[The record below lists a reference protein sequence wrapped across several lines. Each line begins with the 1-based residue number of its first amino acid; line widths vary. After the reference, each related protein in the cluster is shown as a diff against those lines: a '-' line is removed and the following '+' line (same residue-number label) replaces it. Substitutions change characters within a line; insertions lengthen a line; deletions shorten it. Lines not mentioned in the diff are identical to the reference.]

1 MSTAVGPAV
10 DRRLPERVTVIASDE
25 EAITAAREYAERIR
39 PGAIDRDRERRLPH
53 DELRDLAATGL
64 LGVRVPWAFGG
75 AQVANG
81 TVLEITRLLAT
92 ADPAIAQIPQN
103 HYAFV
108 ETVFR
113 FGSDA
118 QQQFFADEFLRG
130 ARLGNAL
137 SERGGKTARDYVTRI
152 RRQADGG
159 YRVDGRKYYCTGAY
173 TAQWIPVF
181 GTADD
186 DEAVIVAFVA
196 HDSPGL
202 TVDLDWTA
210 FGQRGTFSGGAAFD
224 GVEVPAERVILAPFG
239 DGEAAT
245 FAAFAQAIHAA
256 IDVGIARGALDD
268 GVAFLRERA
277 RPWFEAEVERAAD
290 DPALIQRVG
299 ELDVQVRASEAL
311 LDAAGRALDAADAD
325 PDLASITAARL
336 AVAASKAHA
345 GETALRV
352 ATEIFDLAGSSA
364 ADERHGLDRHWRN
377 ARTHTLHD
385 PARSKHA
392 HLGRYLIDRVAP
404 PAGHALV

>member
-1 MSTAVGPAV
+1 MSTAVDPVV
-10 DRRLPERVTVIASDE
+10 DRSLPERVAVIASDA
-25 EAITAAREYAERIR
+25 EAVAAAREYAERIR

-64 LGVRVPWAFGG
+64 LGVRVPRALGG
-75 AQVANG
+75 ARVSSA
-81 TVLEITRLLAT
+81 TVLEISRLLAT

-113 FGSDA
+113 FGTEA
-118 QQQFFADEFLRG
+118 QRSFFAGEFLRG

-137 SERGGKTARDYVTRI
+137 SERGGKTASDYVTRI
-152 RRQADGG
+152 RREPGG

-181 GTADD
+181 GTG
-186 DEAVIVAFVA
+186 DEGTVIAAFVP
-196 HDSPGL
+196 HDAPGV

-210 FGQRGTFSGGAAFD
+210 FGQRTTFSGGATFD
-224 GVEVPAERVILAPFG
+224 GVEVPADRVFLTPSG
-239 DGEAAT
+239 GEVAST

-268 GVAFLRERA
+268 GVRFLRDKA
-277 RPWFEAEVERAAD
+277 RPWRESAVDRAAD
-290 DPALIQRVG
+290 DPALVQLVG
-299 ELDVQVRASEAL
+299 ELDVQVRATEAL
-311 LDAAGRALDAADAD
+311 LDAAGRALDAADAAPSLD
-325 PDLASITAARL
+325 AITAARL

-385 PARSKHA
+385 PARSKQT

-404 PAGHALV
+404 PAGHALI

>member
-1 MSTAVGPAV
+1 MSTAVDPAV
-10 DRRLPERVTVIASDE
+10 DRGLPERVAVIASDA
-25 EAITAAREYAERIR
+25 EAIAAARAYAARIG

-53 DELRDLAATGL
+53 DELRELAATGL

-75 AQVANG
+75 AEVTNA

-113 FGSDA
+113 FGSDE
-118 QQQFFADEFLRG
+118 QQRFFADEFLRG

-137 SERGGKTARDYVTRI
+137 SERGGKTASDYVTRI
-152 RRQADGG
+152 RREPGGG

-181 GTADD
+181 GTGDD
-186 DEAVIVAFVA
+186 DTVIAAFVP
-196 HDSPGL
+196 HDAPGL
-202 TVDLDWTA
+202 SVDQDWTA
-210 FGQRGTFSGGAAFD
+210 FGQRATFSGGATFD
-224 GVEVPAERVILAPFG
+224 GVEVPAERVFLTPSGGGVAS
-239 DGEAAT
+239 T

-256 IDVGIARGALDD
+256 IDVGIARGALAD
-268 GVAFLRERA
+268 GVRFLRDKA
-277 RPWFEAEVERAAD
+277 RPWRESDVDRAAD

-299 ELDVQVRASEAL
+299 ELDVQVRATEAL
-311 LDAAGRALDAADAD
+311 LDAAGRALDAADDDAGD
-325 PDLASITAARL
+325 ASITAARL
-336 AVAASKAHA
+336 AVAAAKAHA

-364 ADERHGLDRHWRN
+364 ADEKHGLDRHWRN

-392 HLGRYLIDRVAP
+392 HLGRFLIDGVAP
-404 PAGHALV
+404 PAGHALI

>member
-1 MSTAVGPAV
+1 MSTAVDHAV
-10 DRRLPERVTVIASDE
+10 DRRLPEQVAVIGSDA
-25 EAITAAREYAERIR
+25 EALATARAYAERIR

-53 DELRDLAATGL
+53 DELRELAASGL
-64 LGVRVPWAFGG
+64 LGVRVPRALGG
-75 AQVANG
+75 AEVSNA
-81 TVLEITRLLAT
+81 TVLEISRLLAT

-118 QQQFFADEFLRG
+118 QQAFFANEFLRG

-137 SERGGKTARDYVTRI
+137 SERGGKTASDYITTI
-152 RRQADGG
+152 RHQPGG
-159 YRVDGRKYYCTGAY
+159 DYRVDGRKYYCTGAF

-181 GTADD
+181 GTG
-186 DEAVIVAFVA
+186 DEDTVIVAFVP
-196 HDSPGL
+196 HDTPGV

-210 FGQRGTFSGGAAFD
+210 FGQRTTFSGGAAFD
-224 GVEVPAERVILAPFG
+224 AVDVPADRVFLTPSG
-239 DGEAAT
+239 GEVAST

-268 GVAFLRERA
+268 GVRFLRETA
-277 RPWFEAEVERAAD
+277 RPWRESAVDRAAD

-311 LDAAGRALDAADAD
+311 LDAAGRALDVADAD
-325 PDLASITAARL
+325 PDPESITAARL
-336 AVAASKAHA
+336 AVAASKTHA

-392 HLGRYLIDRVAP
+392 HLGRYLIDGVAP
-404 PAGHALV
+404 PAGHALI

>member
-1 MSTAVGPAV
+1 MSTAVDPAV
-10 DRRLPERVTVIASDE
+10 DRSLPERVAVIADDA
-25 EAITAAREYAERIR
+25 EALTAARAYAERIR

-75 AQVANG
+75 AQVTNG
-81 TVLEITRLLAT
+81 TVLEVTRLLAT

-118 QQQFFADEFLRG
+118 QQRFFAEQFLGG

-137 SERGGKTARDYVTRI
+137 SERGGRTARDYVTRI

-186 DEAVIVAFVA
+186 DTVIVAFVA

-202 TVDLDWTA
+202 TVDRDWTA

-224 GVEVPAERVILAPFG
+224 AVAVPAERVILTPFG
-239 DGEAAT
+239 DGDAST
-245 FAAFAQAIHAA
+245 FAAFAQAIHVA
-256 IDVGIARGALDD
+256 IDVGLARGALDD
-268 GVAFLRERA
+268 GVRFLRERA
-277 RPWFEAEVERAAD
+277 RPWFEADVDRAAD

-299 ELDVQVRASEAL
+299 ELDVQVRATEAL
-311 LDAAGRALDAADAD
+311 LDAAGRALDAADER
-325 PDLASITAARL
+325 PGLATITAARL
-336 AVAASKAHA
+336 AVAAAKAHA

-392 HLGRYLIDRVAP
+392 HLGRFLIDRVAP
-404 PAGHALV
+404 PAGHALI

>member
-1 MSTAVGPAV
+1 MSAAVDPAA
-10 DRRLPERVTVIASDE
+10 DRRLPEHVAVIGSDA

-75 AQVANG
+75 AQVTNG
-81 TVLEITRLLAT
+81 TVLEVTRLLAT

-113 FGSDA
+113 FGSDT
-118 QQQFFADEFLRG
+118 QQAFFADEFLRG

-137 SERGGKTARDYVTRI
+137 SERGGRTARDYVTRI
-152 RRQADGG
+152 LRQADGG

-181 GTADD
+181 GMGDD
-186 DEAVIVAFVA
+186 DTVIVAFVA

-202 TVDLDWTA
+202 TVDQEWTA

-224 GVEVPAERVILAPFG
+224 GVEVPEERVIAAPFG
-239 DGEAAT
+239 DGEPST

-268 GVAFLRERA
+268 GVRFLREKA
-277 RPWFEAEVERAAD
+277 RPWFEADVERAAD
-290 DPALIQRVG
+290 DPALIQLVG
-299 ELDVQVRASEAL
+299 ELDVQVRATEAL
-311 LDAAGRALDAADAD
+311 LAAAGRALDAADD
-325 PDLASITAARL
+325 TPDRETITAARL
-336 AVAASKAHA
+336 AVAAAKAHA

-352 ATEIFDLAGSSA
+352 ATGIFDLSGSSA

-392 HLGRYLIDRVAP
+392 HLGRFLIDRVAP
-404 PAGHALV
+404 PGGHALI

>member
-1 MSTAVGPAV
+1 MSSAVDPV
-10 DRRLPERVTVIASDE
+10 DRRLPEDVEVLASDA
-25 EAITAAREYAERIR
+25 EAIAAAREYAERIR

-64 LGVRVPWAFGG
+64 LGARVPWAFGG
-75 AQVANG
+75 AQVTNG
-81 TVLEITRLLAT
+81 TVLEVTRLLAT
-92 ADPAIAQIPQN
+92 ADPAVAQIPQN

-118 QQQFFADEFLRG
+118 QQAFFADEFLRG

-137 SERGGKTARDYVTRI
+137 SERGGRTARDYVTRI

-186 DEAVIVAFVA
+186 DTVIVAFVA

-202 TVDLDWTA
+202 TVDREWTA
-210 FGQRGTFSGGAAFD
+210 FGQRGTFSGGAAFEA
-224 GVEVPAERVILAPFG
+224 VAVPAERVILAPFG
-239 DGEAAT
+239 DGNAST

-256 IDVGIARGALDD
+256 IEVGIARGALDD
-268 GVAFLRERA
+268 GVRFLRERA
-277 RPWFEAEVERAAD
+277 RPWFEADVDRAAD

-299 ELDVQVRASEAL
+299 ELDVQVRATEAL
-311 LDAAGRALDAADAD
+311 LDAAGRALDAADD
-325 PDLASITAARL
+325 RPDLESVTAARL
-336 AVAASKAHA
+336 AVAAAKAHA

-352 ATEIFDLAGSSA
+352 ATEIFDLSGSSA

-385 PARSKHA
+385 PARSKHT
-392 HLGRYLIDRVAP
+392 HLGRFLIDRVAP
-404 PAGHALV
+404 PAGHALI